1 MIHYKKAETKD
12 IPELMEI
19 RLEMLQDVNDLPP
32 NYIFSKELI
41 QKSKEYF
48 ESSNQTTILAF
59 DDDIVGC
66 ATMCY
71 IEVMPTFSHP
81 RGLRGH
87 LMNVYTKMKYRRQ
100 GIARQMLNLLI
111 EEARKKGITEITL
124 DATEAGRPL
133 YRECGFTESNECMVL
148 NL

>member
-1 MIHYKKAETKD
+1 MIRYKKAETKD

-19 RLEMLQDVNDLPP
+19 RLEMLRDVNDLPS
-32 NYIFSKELI
+32 NYTFSKELM

-48 ESSNQTTILAF
+48 ESSSQTTILAF

-81 RGLRGH
+81 GGLRGH
-87 LMNVYTKMKYRRQ
+87 LMNVYTKTKYRRQ

-111 EEARKKGITEITL
+111 EEARKKRITEITL
-124 DATEAGRPL
+124 DATQEGRPL